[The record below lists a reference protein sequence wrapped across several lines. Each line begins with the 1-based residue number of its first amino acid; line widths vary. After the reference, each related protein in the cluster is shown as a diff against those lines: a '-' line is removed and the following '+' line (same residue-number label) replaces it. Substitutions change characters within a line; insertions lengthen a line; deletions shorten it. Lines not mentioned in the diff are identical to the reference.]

1 VNAVCTTSRTV
12 AHVDKLRV
20 GLAAVSVLQLWLEHV
35 RLLQRRW
42 RRVAARTKVMS
53 SFGRAESAAAEEMAA
68 QAQRGN
74 AGGTRRAPAQGL
86 LAELPVTVVASV
98 EHTGCSSTR
107 REGLGGVDCAEYN

>member
-1 VNAVCTTSRTV
+1 MSINSASGSPLFPFSNSGSSMF
-12 AHVDKLRV
+12 AFFK
-20 GLAAVSVLQLWLEHV
+20 
-35 RLLQRRW
+35 RRR
-42 RRVAARTKVMS
+42 RRVTSRTKVMS

-86 LAELPVTVVASV
+86 LAELPVAVVASV